1 MLKRQSV
8 STSNVQP
15 RPQVLSFFLHI
26 SSRLEHA
33 QIPYLALSA
42 TEMPSFT
49 IEAEGE
55 ANPLTRD
62 LVISTLTN
70 ASQPTAQALKV
81 ATQQIGNWEKT
92 PGYYAL
98 LQGIFV
104 DLSLN
109 NDVRF
114 QAIIQL
120 KNGIDKYWRKTS
132 FNAIDKGEKEQIR
145 TRAIEAG
152 VREPVPALALQN
164 ALMLAK
170 IVRYEFPQDW
180 PDVITIITQHLRVAV
195 QDPTPSLYTSNIL
208 TITLQVIKELASG
221 RLQRTKKSL
230 QQVSPELLQALG
242 TLYVNMV
249 ARAQLDSGRPDLAC
263 ARNSHAA
270 LKTLRRLLIVGFE
283 SPHHEQ
289 DVAQFWQ
296 LLQTHQQTFWTAY
309 NRNPPTDVQTVLLK
323 HLLQLAKLYLDMA
336 RNHPASFVLLGC
348 MEILNHSWNIISQND
363 AKSALTQDFDWDIYR
378 SGDINDESPNEKLSL
393 KALLLFRACM
403 KMVFNPIQTFKYQT
417 PQDKQDRKNAVDY
430 VKHTVLTEDFVIRLM
445 EILVTQ
451 YFVLR
456 PSDLRDWEQEPD
468 EWERREEEIADAWEF
483 SIRSCSEKLFL
494 DLVINFKELLVPR
507 LLQVFYQ
514 YANTSNTNVLLKD
527 SLYSAIG
534 IAAACLEDVFDFNSF
549 LRTTL
554 VPEVQMNHP
563 NYNILRRRTAILLGQ
578 WVPIKPETL
587 DRIAVYQIFTHLLSS
602 NELLNDHVVR
612 VTAGRQLRLV
622 LEPFEFKF
630 SDLQPYATPL
640 LQSLM
645 SLIAETELSETKMAL
660 LETVRVAVTKLEGH
674 IEPYAGGIMSM
685 LPPLWAE
692 SGEEHL
698 MKQAILTM
706 ITAIVN
712 SLGQKS
718 LSYHAAILPIIH
730 DSVQPESEAIVYL
743 LEEALDLW
751 TAILQ
756 QTPTNQ
762 ASPELLALSQSLLP
776 LLEIGSDLLRQIFEL
791 VESYTILSPATV
803 LSPAFLPPL
812 LTSMKSLLSML
823 SSSRARDASLAPH
836 VLENLIA
843 TISVESYSALDPQQ
857 ALNHLLE
864 AMLST
869 GYLPALLDLL
879 KGAYEYHQNPRP
891 NIRPPEIIGPGETSL
906 FAVLSRI
913 ALLSPDKLI
922 QAVIAAN
929 VTSVS
934 TSTTGSSSA
943 STTPSPSPIHWL
955 LTEWMQQFDSI
966 GDTLR
971 KKLQVLALTNL
982 LAATTPPLP
991 ELLFEDL
998 QSLLTIWTDIAVE
1011 LREEAADE
1019 SEGDYLWHNRP
1030 GDVPEWPDATPE
1042 DGRKR
1047 GISNQDPVYML
1058 NIRQFIA
1065 ANLRHAMDR
1074 AGGPAAF
1081 EHEWL
1086 SRIDS
1091 AVLKAF
1097 VDLKLL

>member
-1 MLKRQSV
+1 
-8 STSNVQP
+8 
-15 RPQVLSFFLHI
+15 
-26 SSRLEHA
+26 
-33 QIPYLALSA
+33 
-42 TEMPSFT
+42 MPSFT

-55 ANPLTRD
+55 RNPLTRD

-70 ASQPTAQALKV
+70 ASQPTAHALKAV
-81 ATQQIGNWEKT
+81 TQQIGNWEKT

-98 LQGIFV
+98 LQDV
-104 DLSLN
+104 YADLSLP

-132 FNAIDKGEKEQIR
+132 SNAIDKHEKEQIR
-145 TRAIEAG
+145 TKAIEAG
-152 VREPVPALALQN
+152 DREPVPALALQN

-180 PDVITIITQHLRVAV
+180 PDVITVITQQLRVAN
-195 QDPTPSLYTSNIL
+195 QDPSAGLYTSNIL
-208 TITLQVIKELASG
+208 TITLQIIKELASG

-230 QQVSPELLQALG
+230 QQVSLELLEVLG
-242 TLYVNMV
+242 TLYMNLV
-249 ARAQLDSGRPDLAC
+249 ARAQLDSAQPDLPS
-263 ARNSHAA
+263 ARNSHSA
-270 LKTLRRLLIVGFE
+270 LKTLRRLLVVGFE
-283 SPHHEQ
+283 SPHREQ
-289 DVAQFWQ
+289 HVQQFWQ
-296 LLQTHQQTFWTAY
+296 LLQTHQQLFWTAY
-309 NRNPPTDVQTVLLK
+309 NGNPPAEVQAMLLK

-336 RNHPASFVLLGC
+336 RSHPASFVLLGC
-348 MEILNHSWNIISQND
+348 MDILNHSWNIVSRSD
-363 AKSALTQDFDWDIYR
+363 AKSALAGSFDWEVYR
-378 SGDINDESPNEKLSL
+378 NGDADEESPNEKLSL

-403 KMVFNPIQTFKYQT
+403 KMVFNPVQTFKYQT
-417 PQDKQDRKNAVDY
+417 PQDKEDRKNAVDY
-430 VKHTVLTEDFVIRLM
+430 VKNTVLTQDFVIRLM

-456 PSDLRDWEQEPD
+456 PSDLREWEQEPD

-494 DLVINFKELLVPR
+494 DLVINYKELLVPQ

-527 SLYSAIG
+527 SLYSAVG
-534 IAAACLEDVFDFNSF
+534 IAAACLEDVLDFNTF
-549 LRTTL
+549 LKTTL
-554 VPEVQMNHP
+554 VPEVQMKHP

-578 WVPIKPETL
+578 WVPMKPETL
-587 DRIAVYQIFTHLLSS
+587 DRVAVYQIFTHLLSS
-602 NELLNDHVVR
+602 NEQLNDHVVR

-630 SDLQPYATPL
+630 SDFQPYATPL

-718 LSYHAAILPIIH
+718 LTYHNAILPIIH

-776 LLEIGSDLLRQIFEL
+776 LLEMGSDLLRQIFEI
-791 VESYTILSPATV
+791 VESYIILSPGTV
-803 LSPAFLPPL
+803 LSPAFLPSL
-812 LTSMKSLLSML
+812 LTSLKSLLPML
-823 SSSRARDASLAPH
+823 STSRARDASLAPH
-836 VLENLIA
+836 VLENLVA
-843 TISVESYSALDPQQ
+843 TISLESYSALDPQQ
-857 ALNHLLE
+857 ALNYLLE
-864 AMLST
+864 SMLST
-869 GYLPALLDLL
+869 GYLATLLELV
-879 KGAYEYHQNPRP
+879 KGAYEYHEHPRP
-891 NIRPPEIIGPGETSL
+891 NVRPPEIIGPGETSL
-906 FAVLSRI
+906 FTLLSRI
-913 ALLSPDKLI
+913 ALLSPDKLV
-922 QAVIAAN
+922 QAVTAAN
-929 VTSVS
+929 VIS
-934 TSTTGSSSA
+934 TST
-943 STTPSPSPIHWL
+943 STPTTIPPSPMHWL
-955 LTEWMQQFDSI
+955 LIEWMQQIDSI
-966 GDTLR
+966 GDILR

-982 LAATTPPLP
+982 LTVTTPPFPQLM
-991 ELLFEDL
+991 FEHL
-998 QSLLTIWTDIAVE
+998 QSLLTVWTDIVVE
-1011 LREEAADE
+1011 LREEAADD

-1042 DGRKR
+1042 DSRKR
-1047 GISNQDPVYML
+1047 AVSNQDPIYTF
-1058 NIRQFIA
+1058 NIRHLIA
-1065 ANLRHAMDR
+1065 ARLRHAMES

-1097 VDLKLL
+1097 IDLKLL

>member
-1 MLKRQSV
+1 
-8 STSNVQP
+8 
-15 RPQVLSFFLHI
+15 
-26 SSRLEHA
+26 
-33 QIPYLALSA
+33 
-42 TEMPSFT
+42 MPSFT

-55 ANPLTRD
+55 TNPLTRE
-62 LVISTLTN
+62 LIVATLTN
-70 ASQPTAQALKV
+70 ASHSDGQALKV
-81 ATQQIGNWEKT
+81 ATQQIGNWEKLS
-92 PGYYAL
+92 GYYSL
-98 LQGIFV
+98 LQDVYG
-104 DLSLN
+104 DQSLN

-120 KNGIDKYWRKTS
+120 KNGIDKHWRKTS
-132 FNAIDKGEKEQIR
+132 FNAIDKSEKEQIR
-145 TRAIEAG
+145 TRAIDYG
-152 VREPVPALALQN
+152 IREPVPVLALQN

-170 IVRYEFPQDW
+170 IVRCDFPQDW
-180 PDVITIITQHLRVAV
+180 PNVITIMTEHIRAAQQNLAS
-195 QDPTPSLYTSNIL
+195 SLHTSNVL
-208 TITLQVIKELASG
+208 TIILQVIKELASG

-230 QQVSPELLQALG
+230 QQVANELLQELG
-242 TLYVNMV
+242 TLYMSLVS
-249 ARAQLDSGRPDLAC
+249 RAQLDSAQPDLTS
-263 ARNSHAA
+263 ARNSHSA
-270 LKTLRRLLIVGFE
+270 LKTLRRLLVVGFE
-283 SPHHEQ
+283 NPHRDQ
-289 DVAQFWQ
+289 DVAQFWN

-309 NRNPPTDVQTVLLK
+309 QQSHAGELQIMLRK

-348 MEILNHSWNIISQND
+348 MDILNHSWNIISQND
-363 AKSALTQDFDWDIYR
+363 ATTALSASFDWNVYR
-378 SGDINDESPNEKLSL
+378 SGDADEESPNEKLSL
-393 KALLLFRACM
+393 KALLLFRACL
-403 KMVFNPIQTFKYQT
+403 KMVFNPVQTFKYQT
-417 PQDKQDRKNAVDY
+417 PQDKEDRKSAVDY
-430 VKHTVLTEDFVIRLM
+430 VKNTILMEDFVVRLM

-514 YANTSNTNVLLKD
+514 YADTSNTNVLLKD

-534 IAAACLEDVFDFNSF
+534 IAAACLEDVLDFNTF

-587 DRIAVYQIFTHLLSS
+587 DRVAVYQIFTHLLSV
-602 NELLNDHVVR
+602 NEPLNDHVVR

-622 LEPFEFKF
+622 LEPFEFNF
-630 SDLQPYATPL
+630 SDFQPYATPL

-660 LETVRVAVTKLEGH
+660 LETVRIVVTKIEGH
-674 IEPYAGGIMSM
+674 IEPYAGGIMAM

-706 ITAIVN
+706 ITAIVT

-718 LSYHAAILPIIH
+718 LSYHNAILPIIH

-756 QTPTNQ
+756 QTPTQQ

-776 LLEIGSDLLRQIFEL
+776 LLEMGSDLLRQTLEI
-791 VESYTILSPATV
+791 VEFYTILSPVTV
-803 LSPAFLPPL
+803 LAPTFLGPL
-812 LTSMKSLLSML
+812 LTSLKSLLSML
-823 SSSRARDASLAPH
+823 SSNRVRDASLGPH
-836 VLENLIA
+836 VVENLIA
-843 TISVESYSALDPQQ
+843 TISIESYSALDPQQ
-857 ALNHLLE
+857 ALTHVLE
-864 AMLST
+864 STLST
-869 GYLPALLDLL
+869 GYLPALLGLL
-879 KGAYEYHQNPRP
+879 KEAYEYHQHPRP
-891 NIRPPEIIGPGETSL
+891 NVRPPDIIGPGETSL
-906 FAVLSRI
+906 FTLLSRI
-913 ALLSPDKLI
+913 ALLSPDKLV
-922 QAVIAAN
+922 QAVTATN
-929 VTSVS
+929 VTSTLTPTATPKS
-934 TSTTGSSSA
+934 TEPTAVPT
-943 STTPSPSPIHWL
+943 IHWL
-955 LTEWMQQFDSI
+955 LTEWMYQIDSI
-966 GDTLR
+966 GDVLR

-982 LAATTPPLP
+982 LTATTPPFPQLM
-991 ELLFEDL
+991 FEHL
-998 QSLLTIWTDIAVE
+998 QSLLTIWTDVAVE

-1019 SEGDYLWHNRP
+1019 SEGDYLWHNKL

-1047 GISNQDPVYML
+1047 AISNQDPIYTI
-1058 NIRQFIA
+1058 NIRVFIA
-1065 ANLRHAMDR
+1065 STLRYVMDQ

-1081 EHEWL
+1081 EQEWL
-1086 SRIDS
+1086 SRVDS

>member
-1 MLKRQSV
+1 
-8 STSNVQP
+8 
-15 RPQVLSFFLHI
+15 
-26 SSRLEHA
+26 
-33 QIPYLALSA
+33 
-42 TEMPSFT
+42 MPSFT
-49 IEAEGE
+49 VEAEGE
-55 ANPLTRD
+55 TNPLTRG

-70 ASQPTAQALKV
+70 ASLPTAQALKV

-92 PGYYAL
+92 PGYFAL
-98 LQGIFV
+98 LQDV
-104 DLSLN
+104 YADLSLSN
-109 NDVRF
+109 EVRF

-132 FNAIDKGEKEQIR
+132 FNAIDKNEKAQIR
-145 TRAIEAG
+145 TKAIEAG

-170 IVRYEFPQDW
+170 IVRYEFPHDW
-180 PDVITIITQHLRVAV
+180 PDIITTITQYLRDAI
-195 QDPTPSLYTSNIL
+195 QDPATGQYTSNIL
-208 TITLQVIKELASG
+208 TITLQIIKELASG

-230 QQVSPELLQALG
+230 QQVSLELLQVLG
-242 TLYVNMV
+242 TLYMSLV
-249 ARAQLDSGRPDLAC
+249 ARADLSSAHPDLAS
-263 ARNSHAA
+263 ARNSHSA
-270 LKTLRRLLIVGFE
+270 LKTLRRLLVVGFE
-283 SPHHEQ
+283 SPHREQ
-289 DVAQFWQ
+289 DVAQFWI
-296 LLQTHQQTFWTAY
+296 LLHAHQQTFWTAY
-309 NRNPPTDVQTVLLK
+309 NHNPPAEVKPMLLK
-323 HLLQLAKLYLDMA
+323 HLLQFAKLYLDMA
-336 RNHPASFVLLGC
+336 RSHPASFVLLGC
-348 MEILNHSWNIISQND
+348 MDILNHSWSIISQND
-363 AKSALTQDFDWDIYR
+363 AKSALNGNFDWEVYR
-378 SGDINDESPNEKLSL
+378 NGDISDASPNEKLSL
-393 KALLLFRACM
+393 KALLLFRACL
-403 KMVFNPIQTFKYQT
+403 KMVFNPVQTFKYQT
-417 PQDKQDRKNAVDY
+417 IQDKEDRKNAVDY
-430 VKHTVLTEDFVIRLM
+430 VKNTVLTEVFVVQLM

-507 LLQVFYQ
+507 LLQVFYE
-514 YANTSNTNVLLKD
+514 YANTTNTNVLLKD

-534 IAAACLEDVFDFNSF
+534 IAAACLEDVLDFNTF

-554 VPEVQMNHP
+554 VPEVQLNHP

-578 WVPIKPETL
+578 WVPIKPEIL
-587 DRIAVYQIFTHLLSS
+587 NRVAVYQIFTHLLSS
-602 NELLNDHVVR
+602 NEQLNDHVVR

-630 SDLQPYATPL
+630 ADFQPYATPL

-706 ITAIVN
+706 LTAIVN
-712 SLGQKS
+712 SLAQRS
-718 LSYHAAILPIIH
+718 LSYHNAILPIIH
-730 DSVQPESEAIVYL
+730 DSIQPGSEAIVYL

-751 TAILQ
+751 AAILQ
-756 QTPTNQ
+756 QTPSNE

-776 LLEIGSDLLRQIFEL
+776 LLELGSDLLRQTFEI

-803 LSPAFLPPL
+803 LSPTFLGPL
-812 LTSMKSLLSML
+812 LASMKSLLSML

-836 VLENLIA
+836 VLETLLA
-843 TISVESYSALDPQQ
+843 AISVKSDPALDPQQ
-857 ALNHLLE
+857 ALTHLLE
-864 AMLST
+864 LMLST
-869 GYLPALLDLL
+869 GYLPTLLELL
-879 KGAYEYHQNPRP
+879 KAAYEYHQNPRP
-891 NIRPPEIIGPGETSL
+891 SIRPPEIIGPGEASL
-906 FAVLSRI
+906 FTLLSRI
-913 ALLSPDKLI
+913 ALLSPDKLV

-929 VTSVS
+929 INSTASS
-934 TSTTGSSSA
+934 TSSSTA
-943 STTPSPSPIHWL
+943 ASPSPFHWL
-955 LTEWMQQFDSI
+955 LTEWMQQIDSI
-966 GDTLR
+966 GDILR
-971 KKLQVLALTNL
+971 KKRQVLALTNL
-982 LAATTPPLP
+982 LTATTSPLP
-991 ELLFEDL
+991 ELMYDNL
-998 QSLLTIWTDIAVE
+998 QSLLTMWTDVVVE
-1011 LREEAADE
+1011 LREEAAEE
-1019 SEGDYLWHNRP
+1019 SEGDYLWHNKP
-1030 GDVPEWPDATPE
+1030 GEVPEWPDATPE

-1047 GISNQDPVYML
+1047 AISNQDPVYTF
-1058 NIRQFIA
+1058 NIREFIGVR
-1065 ANLRHAMDR
+1065 LRHAMER

-1081 EHEWL
+1081 ERDWL